1 MEQIKTAEEF
11 LREKIINSKTNNF
24 RPDWEEVSEWVKEFA
39 KYHVKLALES
49 AVKKAQLSDFAY
61 EFLQEG
67 AEDAIDKDSILNSYN
82 LDNIK

>member
-1 MEQIKTAEEF
+1 MKTAEEF

-39 KYHVKLALES
+39 KY
-49 AVKKAQLSDFAY
+49 
-61 EFLQEG
+61 
-67 AEDAIDKDSILNSYN
+67 